1 MTKKLASY
9 IEQEEVINR
18 SWISVKDFQKLVPV
32 GDTNARKAVNQ
43 ILNEMDANGEPRF
56 FSRPILV
63 PTSKV
68 VKMYKIDVNAIRRE
82 AEKMRKTNS
91 SVREVTVC

>member
-1 MTKKLASY
+1 MSKELATY

-18 SWISVKDFQKLVPV
+18 SWISVKDFMKLIPV
-32 GDTNARKAVNQ
+32 GETNARKAVNQ
-43 ILNEMDANGEPRF
+43 ILEEMDSNGEPRF
-56 FSRPILV
+56 HSKPILV

-82 AEKMRKTNS
+82 AEKMRKAKGKEV
-91 SVREVTVC
+91 SVC

>member
-1 MTKKLASY
+1 MKKVIATY

-32 GDTNARKAVNQ
+32 CDTNARKAVNQ
-43 ILNEMDANGEPRF
+43 ILAEMDANGEPRF

-82 AEKMRKTNS
+82 AERMRKAKG
-91 SVREVTVC
+91 ELKVC